1 MTKHSI
7 RRYAAIVYAF
17 MRCLAPHERCLAPHG
32 QWWRLA
38 MVVVFALCCGKW
50 ALAQALVGGRAAQA
64 VKATLVGEWVADV
77 GNAKL
82 RLHFGSHGEVTL
94 DGASGQYSVDG
105 SNLTVRLDAGSSSYQ
120 FELAGDQLT
129 LSGGDLARPLKFVRL
144 PEMGGYL
151 GWVSGFSVRSSWV
164 KLYRILTIALI
175 VVAAR
180 VLFALLRG
188 LSHFMVVSDWGP
200 LRFVYRTRKNR
211 TLTIHSLVLNLCKYA
226 VYIVALGMILTE
238 LGVNY
243 TTYLASLSVLGL
255 AIAFGSQGFIQD
267 MVTGFFVIFE
277 EQYDVG
283 DMVEISGQIGIVEEL
298 GLRMTRLR
306 NYLGQV
312 VTIPNRNIA
321 VVGNYAKGALIAWV
335 DVALANP
342 DAAAQAAP
350 VVEQTAMEI
359 ARQFSGVVLAQPS
372 LVGPLSLDTG
382 EHFVRVQLAIW
393 PAQQWIIDL
402 QLVPRIR
409 EVLKAR
415 GFEIPND
422 RVVVYYHQRKE
433 IDAPTLGKRLAA
445 ARSLLWSAGGGSA
458 QAADSQGEPQEVGP
472 PQAPSAH
479 KPSATPDPATH
490 PGGQDKSGGKHP
502 RKGHGKTHR
511 RRR

>member
-1 MTKHSI
+1 
-7 RRYAAIVYAF
+7 
-17 MRCLAPHERCLAPHG
+17 MRSPSLTDHACTSPLPVLPR
-32 QWWRLA
+32 WWRLA
-38 MVVVFALCCGKW
+38 IAAAFALCCGKW
-50 ALAQALVGGRAAQA
+50 AFAQAMVGGRAAQA
-64 VKATLVGEWVADV
+64 VEAALVGEWVAEV

-82 RLHFGSHGEVTL
+82 RLRFGTDGAVTL

-105 SNLTVRLDAGSSSYQ
+105 NNLVVRLDAGSSTYQ
-120 FELAGDQLT
+120 FELAADQLT

-144 PEMGGYL
+144 PKMGGYL
-151 GWVSGFSVRSSWV
+151 DWVSGFSVRSSWV
-164 KLYRILTIALI
+164 KLYRVLTVALI

-180 VLFALLRG
+180 VLIALLRG
-188 LSHFMVVSDWGP
+188 LSHFIVLSDWGP
-200 LRFVYRTRKNR
+200 LRFVYGTRKNR

-321 VVGNYAKGALIAWV
+321 VVGNYAKGALIAYV
-335 DVALANP
+335 DVALTSP
-342 DAAAQAAP
+342 DAVEQAAP
-350 VVEQTAMEI
+350 VVEQTAIEI
-359 ARQFSGVVLAQPS
+359 ARQFGGVVLAKPS
-372 LVGPLSLDTG
+372 LVGPISLGTN
-382 EHFVRVQLAIW
+382 EHFVRLQLAIW
-393 PAQQWIIDL
+393 PGQQWIIDL
-402 QLVPRIR
+402 QLVLRIR

-415 GFEIPND
+415 GFEIPGD
-422 RVVVYYHQRKE
+422 RVVTFYHARE
-433 IDAPTLGKRLAA
+433 ELEAPAFARRLAA
-445 ARSLLWSAGGGSA
+445 AKSLLWRGKEAPTEPA
-458 QAADSQGEPQEVGP
+458 PDHERPQEPGLAGRSADP
-472 PQAPSAH
+472 PSTTHHPEARPSQQDRSRSG
-479 KPSATPDPATH
+479 KRRKKGRRSA
-490 PGGQDKSGGKHP
+490 
-502 RKGHGKTHR
+502 R
-511 RRR
+511 